1 EIVKD
6 KGEIDLLLPPGVEAH
21 SYEPTPQDISKIKKA
36 DVFIYTGEYMEPWA
50 EKVIKNVGEDN
61 ITVVDLSEDIELID
75 EDDHEYYDQEKGH
88 KGHENDDGHHHGGK
102 DPHIW
107 LNPVYAQEMVDNI
120 VEAVVKVDKNNED
133 FYRENGD
140 VYKEKLAELDKK
152 FTETFE
158 KTEHKTI
165 IYGGHFAFGYFAKR
179 YGLDYISPYN
189 GFTPNAEPTPQRIT
203 ELIQNMKS
211 SGMNVIYYE
220 ELIDPKI
227 AKIISEQTEAEM
239 MLLHG
244 AHNVSKEELE
254 SGISYIE
261 IMEDNLEK
269 LKQGLLYDE

>member
-1 EIVKD
+1 MEKEKFLISITILILISELVIGCNSDTKESENNKEGKEKIQIITTLFPQYDFARVIVKD

-36 DVFIYTGEYMEPWA
+36 DVFIYTGEYMETWA

-61 ITVVDLSEDIELID
+61 SAIVDLSEDIELID
-75 EDDHEYYDQEKGH
+75 GDDHDHHDQEEGH
-88 KGHENDDGHHHGGK
+88 DDHHGGK

-107 LNPVYAQEMVDNI
+107 LDPVYAQEMVDNI

-140 VYKEKLAELDKK
+140 AYKEKLAELDKK

-211 SGMNVIYYE
+211 
-220 ELIDPKI
+220 
-227 AKIISEQTEAEM
+227 
-239 MLLHG
+239 
-244 AHNVSKEELE
+244 
-254 SGISYIE
+254 
-261 IMEDNLEK
+261 
-269 LKQGLLYDE
+269 